1 MLLTRGWGHG
11 PESEE
16 VWSQFRAEVAGFIT
30 VTDRPIAEMA
40 RELESGVVTLR
51 NSVNEWNK
59 RNPEPDKSLTPVER
73 ACLAEIED
81 EIHRLRMENEFHR
94 KGTAFFAKT

>member
-1 MLLTRGWGHG
+1 M
-11 PESEE
+11 
-16 VWSQFRAEVAGFIT
+16 AGFIT
-30 VTDRPIAEMA
+30 VTDRRIAEVA
-40 RELESGVVTLR
+40 RELESGVVMLR
-51 NSVNEWNK
+51 NRANEWSK
-59 RNPEPDKSLTPVER
+59 RNPEPDKFLTPVER